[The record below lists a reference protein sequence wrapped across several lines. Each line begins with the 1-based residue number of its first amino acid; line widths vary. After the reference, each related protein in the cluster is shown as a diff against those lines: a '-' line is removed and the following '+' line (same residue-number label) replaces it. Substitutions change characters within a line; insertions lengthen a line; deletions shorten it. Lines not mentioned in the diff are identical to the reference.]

1 MLSDCIGGHNEDMLG
16 WESAETAGDE
26 GGGENA

>member
-1 MLSDCIGGHNEDMLG
+1 MLG

-26 GGGENA
+26 GGGENAWRCWYQ